1 MPTKSTKKPAK
12 KANNSSKKTSTKSTK
27 SKSTKK
33 SKKKPTKKTAAK
45 KTTTKKTTTKKK
57 ATPKKT
63 TKNKFSVKYLLA
75 AVIPIL
81 VIAGIIIHLNYD
93 YIKMK
98 NDLDNVNKAV
108 KIGELRTKEYYYQE
122 LLRIEDVR
130 NYIFG
135 FNSKEK
141 LAIVFEGII
150 KAGYKTDNIEMKIKK
165 NKSDVIVKLDDPQ
178 ILSNT
183 IVSENAVL
191 DEKGLFADIS
201 NDMIQEEYK
210 EVKEDTEKRV
220 REGLLKDAKINGEKI
235 LTKIVKGAN
244 PNIQKVEFVYNKVD

>member
-12 KANNSSKKTSTKSTK
+12 KANNSSKKTSTKST
-27 SKSTKK
+27 TK
-33 SKKKPTKKTAAK
+33 SKKKPTKTIPKKSTAK

-201 NDMIQEEYK
+201 NDMIQKEYK

-244 PNIQKVEFVYNKVD
+244 PNIQKVEFVYNEVD

>member
-27 SKSTKK
+27 STTK
-33 SKKKPTKKTAAK
+33 SKKKPTKKSTAK
-45 KTTTKKTTTKKK
+45 KTTTKKKN
-57 ATPKKT
+57 TPKKT
-63 TKNKFSVKYLLA
+63 NKNKFSIKYLLA

-122 LLRIEDVR
+122 LLSIEDVR

-210 EVKEDTEKRV
+210 EIKEDTEKRV

>member
-27 SKSTKK
+27 STK
-33 SKKKPTKKTAAK
+33 SKKKPTKTTPKKSTA
-45 KTTTKKTTTKKK
+45 KKTTTKKK

-63 TKNKFSVKYLLA
+63 TKNKLSIKYLLA

>member
-1 MPTKSTKKPAK
+1 MPTKNTKKPAK

-45 KTTTKKTTTKKK
+45 KTTTKKPTVKKK

-165 NKSDVIVKLDDPQ
+165 NKSDVIVKLGYPQ